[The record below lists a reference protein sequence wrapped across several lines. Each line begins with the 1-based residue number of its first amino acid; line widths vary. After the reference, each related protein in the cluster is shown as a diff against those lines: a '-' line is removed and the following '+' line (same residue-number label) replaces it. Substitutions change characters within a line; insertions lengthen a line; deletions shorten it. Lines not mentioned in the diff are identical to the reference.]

1 MINYITVDGGTTNT
15 RIYLVQGGK
24 VVDSIKCGIGATA
37 GKSALCETLKSGIA
51 KLLCDNN
58 LAERNIEKVLL
69 SGMITSEFGLCELP
83 HTTVPAGIKELKKGS
98 KEMLFE
104 DICNIPFVFVPGV
117 KTDCATPISA
127 DMMRGEEAEVMGLA
141 SIYGDT
147 AAYLL
152 PGSHSK
158 LVILRKGKITSIKT
172 MMTGE
177 MIAALSQNTILK
189 DSVNLS
195 EEQYTT
201 EYLLMGY
208 DYTEKLGINEAL
220 FKTRILKN
228 LFSAPADKSYAYFLG
243 VVLYSEVKAIISSG
257 VENVV
262 IGGRSVLKKAL
273 SEIISAKTDI
283 SVTVASDDEVL
294 SSTALGIIK
303 IYESK

>member
-1 MINYITVDGGTTNT
+1 
-15 RIYLVQGGK
+15 
-24 VVDSIKCGIGATA
+24 
-37 GKSALCETLKSGIA
+37 
-51 KLLCDNN
+51 
-58 LAERNIEKVLL
+58 
-69 SGMITSEFGLCELP
+69 
-83 HTTVPAGIKELKKGS
+83 
-98 KEMLFE
+98 
-104 DICNIPFVFVPGV
+104 
-117 KTDCATPISA
+117 
-127 DMMRGEEAEVMGLA
+127 
-141 SIYGDT
+141 
-147 AAYLL
+147 
-152 PGSHSK
+152 
-158 LVILRKGKITSIKT
+158 
-172 MMTGE
+172 

-195 EEQYTT
+195 EEQYNT

-257 VENVV
+257 VEKVV
-262 IGGRSVLKKAL
+262 IGGRNVLKKAL

-283 SVTVASDDEVL
+283 SVTVASDDEVS